1 MLCLKIDAPTEFT
14 PGDNYRWLSNK
25 EIIPPAK
32 GRTLQCSQGP
42 CLCAP
47 FLFSEGWP
55 RAGSPV
61 GRQRGVGHQFPKQSC
76 SQMLWILFT
85 RFSTITCFAYCCLL
99 DVLELCRPWC
109 SPAYGMLAIRSLNFV
124 LLNSWRC
131 IEVSTGESDR
141 WEIRHVSK

>member
-42 CLCAP
+42 RLRAP

-55 RAGSPV
+55 QAGSPV
-61 GRQRGVGHQFPKQSC
+61 GRQRGVGHRFPKQSH
-76 SQMLWILFT
+76 SWNPLDALLWILNYHLF
-85 RFSTITCFAYCCLL
+85 CLL
-99 DVLELCRPWC
+99 LPPWRAGALC
-109 SPAYGMLAIRSLNFV
+109 SPAYGLLAICSLNFV

-141 WEIRHVSK
+141 WEIQHLSK